1 MTAFLLSLV
10 VGGSAAGDL
19 LKALGMRRQGAP
31 DAFGAGALGRFAAAA
46 ARNHLFWCSIA
57 AYAVSFFGFMA
68 LLSIREVSFAVPA
81 TATGYVVE
89 TVLAKLILRERIAG
103 RRRLGAVLVA
113 AGVALAA

>member
-1 MTAFLLSLV
+1 MTVFLLSLV
-10 VGGSAAGDL
+10 VGGTVAGDL

-31 DAFGAGALGRFAAAA
+31 DAFGAGALGRFAAAVA
-46 ARNHLFWCSIA
+46 GNRLFWQSIA

-81 TATGYVVE
+81 TASGYAVE
-89 TVLAKLILRERIAG
+89 TVLAKLFLGERISG
-103 RRRLGAVLVA
+103 RRGLGAALVV